1 MREQTKKVLEANRT
15 LIMGIVN
22 VTPDSF
28 SDGGRYTNK
37 DTLLKKVDE
46 LIRDGADVIDV
57 GGESTRPGATSIS
70 RDEELSRVIP
80 AIESI
85 RSNFEIPIS
94 IDTYKAE
101 VARQSILAGADL
113 INDVWG
119 AKKDPMMAGVAAGLT
134 VPIILMHNR
143 ERKEYQ
149 NFLEEYIADIQESI
163 VTAKNAGV
171 KEEFIWLDPGV
182 GFAKTHEQNLLVLN
196 HLDKLVELGYPVL
209 LGTSRKSVIGHVLD
223 LPVEE
228 RLEGTL
234 ATNCFGITKGCKM
247 VRVHD
252 VKEMKRAA
260 KMTDAMMRVGDMI
273 G

>member
-1 MREQTKKVLEANRT
+1 MREQTKIVLSTDRT

-28 SDGGRYTNK
+28 SDGGMYTIT
-37 DTLLKKVDE
+37 DTLLRKVEE
-46 LIRDGADVIDV
+46 LIRDGADIIDI
-57 GGESTRPGATSIS
+57 GGESTRPGATIVSME
-70 RDEELSRVIP
+70 EELTRVIP

-85 RSNFEIPIS
+85 RRNFDIPIS

-101 VARQSILAGADL
+101 VARQSIIAGADIL
-113 INDVWG
+113 NDVWG
-119 AKKDPMMAGVAAGLT
+119 AKKDPLMARVAAELS

-143 ERKEYQ
+143 EKKEYR
-149 NFLEEYIADIQESI
+149 NFLEEYILDVKESI
-163 VTAKNAGV
+163 KIVKDAGV

-182 GFAKTHEQNLLVLN
+182 GFAKTQEQNLLVLK
-196 HLDKLVELGYPVL
+196 HLDQLVELGYPVL

-260 KMTDAMMRVGDMI
+260 KMTDAMMKVGGTI